1 MGTIHMIL
9 AIVIFAPLI
18 TCLLRFAPAG

>member
-9 AIVIFAPLI
+9 AIVIFASLI